1 METKGLCPNENGL
14 SLGHIQPFSVVP
26 CFRRT
31 GGVPSGLLSSV
42 FRLFRLSGKVHIGL
56 SGFQRLHHQSG
67 RLACGHQIEHGIFQ
81 QIPETCSG
89 TPVHIQLSGV
99 DGRVVG
105 G

>member
-1 METKGLCPNENGL
+1 MEAKGLCPNENGL
-14 SLGHIQPFSVVP
+14 SLGHIQPFSIVP

-31 GGVPSGLLSSV
+31 GGGPSGLLSSV
-42 FRLFRLSGKVHIGL
+42 FRLLRLSGKIHIGL
-56 SGFQRLHHQSG
+56 SGF
-67 RLACGHQIEHGIFQ
+67 HGILQ